1 MAKVIT
7 IASQKG
13 GVGYEK
19 YDLCE
24 SGHWADQ
31 EGKKRPFD
39 WCGCPGQYDS
49 VSGDRGTRW
58 SGCYLG
64 ELDVFGV
71 SPYGDDDLIK
81 CLNTMDNV
89 VVYVY
94 NKENNVGTTVWERA
108 LVCPHVIKDSKEL

>member
-1 MAKVIT
+1 MRAIYGGRTVLLWVCALFLAGGEDSLSGVLWSSLEREESNGGKKMAKVIT

-39 WCGCPGQYDS
+39 
-49 VSGDRGTRW
+49 
-58 SGCYLG
+58 
-64 ELDVFGV
+64 
-71 SPYGDDDLIK
+71 
-81 CLNTMDNV
+81 
-89 VVYVY
+89 
-94 NKENNVGTTVWERA
+94 
-108 LVCPHVIKDSKEL
+108 

>member
-1 MAKVIT
+1 M
-7 IASQKG
+7 
-13 GVGYEK
+13 
-19 YDLCE
+19 
-24 SGHWADQ
+24 
-31 EGKKRPFD
+31 
-39 WCGCPGQYDS
+39 
-49 VSGDRGTRW
+49 
-58 SGCYLG
+58 
-64 ELDVFGV
+64 